1 MLKVGVT
8 GGIASGKSTLAK
20 QFAGFGIV
28 IADAD
33 LIARNLTASGNPGLS
48 ALRAALG
55 DSILNAEGELDRA
68 RMRRRLFADAELRKR
83 IEVILHPLVIE
94 ELARQLAA
102 AQGPYC
108 LAVVPLLAETAA
120 ARALVDRI
128 LVVDCSEQT
137 QLARLMSR
145 DGENESSARAML
157 AAQLDRTRRLAAG
170 DDILVN
176 ETGLAPLQDA
186 VRQLHTFYLELAAQQ
201 DYRRA
206 GLRLP

>member
-1 MLKVGVT
+1 
-8 GGIASGKSTLAK
+8 K
-20 QFAGFGIV
+20 QFARFGIV

-33 LIARNLTASGNPGLS
+33 LIARNLTAPGNPGLS
-48 ALRAALG
+48 ALHAALG
-55 DSILNAEGELDRA
+55 DSILNAGGELDRG
-68 RMRRRLFADAELRKR
+68 RMRRRLFADPGLRR
-83 IEVILHPLVIE
+83 RVEAILHPLVIE

-102 AQGPYC
+102 AQSPYC
-108 LAVVPLLAETAA
+108 LAIVPLLVETAA

-157 AAQLDRTRRLAAG
+157 AAQIDRTRRLAAG

-176 ETGLAPLQDA
+176 ETGLAQLQDA
-186 VRQLHTFYLELAAQQ
+186 VHQLHMFYLELAAQQ